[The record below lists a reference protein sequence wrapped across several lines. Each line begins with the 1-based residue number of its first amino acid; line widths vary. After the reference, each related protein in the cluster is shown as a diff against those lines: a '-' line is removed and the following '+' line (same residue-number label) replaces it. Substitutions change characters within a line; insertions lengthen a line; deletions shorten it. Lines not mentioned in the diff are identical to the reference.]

1 MEPHPP
7 QSPALPRGLAPS
19 VGTQWAHDCERCGE
33 RMEERQCK
41 IICTN
46 CGMMRDC
53 SDP

>member
-1 MEPHPP
+1 MQSRPHE
-7 QSPALPRGLAPS
+7 SPALPRSIASPTGA
-19 VGTQWAHDCERCGE
+19 QWAHYCERCGE

-41 IICTN
+41 IICAN